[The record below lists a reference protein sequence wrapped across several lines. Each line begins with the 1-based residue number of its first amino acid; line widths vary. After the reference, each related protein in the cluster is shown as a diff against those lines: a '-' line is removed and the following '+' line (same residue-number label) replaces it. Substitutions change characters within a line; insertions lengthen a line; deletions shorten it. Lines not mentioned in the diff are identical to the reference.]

1 MGAHWESSRRDLIA
15 SRDLTT
21 IPLNV
26 TDDTNVQTPSDLNE
40 SPIVDSVLPSG
51 SKSNPYTNGANF
63 IDMPSGGSS
72 SNAMPGCNSSVL
84 SVGSGTGSSSLSNMM
99 TLFSSLLGS
108 NTTTP
113 VTNPSPLGNI
123 MTLFSSLLGSSTT
136 TSGTNSSSLS
146 DMTSLSSSFIGSN
159 SPTTGKNLSSPGDMT
174 TTDSSL
180 LGSNFQTTGTN
191 PSSPSDMTTTY
202 SSLLNSNTTG
212 TPDPSSP
219 GSTLP
224 RAVTPNANDAKP
236 KPVKPE
242 SEHAGVKSGNAKAKS
257 GRAKVMP
264 RRAKAKLADTRLKSK
279 P

>member
-108 NTTTP
+108 NTSTSGTHSSSLSNMMTLISSLFGSNTTTP
-113 VTNPSPLGNI
+113 VTNPSPLGN
-123 MTLFSSLLGSSTT
+123 MTALFSSLLGSGTSTP
-136 TSGTNSSSLS
+136 GTNSSSLS
-146 DMTSLSSSFIGSN
+146 N
-159 SPTTGKNLSSPGDMT
+159 
-174 TTDSSL
+174 
-180 LGSNFQTTGTN
+180 
-191 PSSPSDMTTTY
+191 MTTTY

-257 GRAKVMP
+257 GRAKVMS

-279 P
+279 PVKTKP

>member
-108 NTTTP
+108 NATTP

-123 MTLFSSLLGSSTT
+123 MALFSSLLSSNASTP
-136 TSGTNSSSLS
+136 GTNSSSLS
-146 DMTSLSSSFIGSN
+146 N
-159 SPTTGKNLSSPGDMT
+159 MT
-174 TTDSSL
+174 TLFSGL
-180 LGSNFQTTGTN
+180 LGSNTSTSGTHSSSLSNMMTLISSLFGSNTTTPVTN
-191 PSSPSDMTTTY
+191 PSPLGNMT
-202 SSLLNSNTTG
+202 
-212 TPDPSSP
+212 
-219 GSTLP
+219 
-224 RAVTPNANDAKP
+224 A
-236 KPVKPE
+236 
-242 SEHAGVKSGNAKAKS
+242 
-257 GRAKVMP
+257 
-264 RRAKAKLADTRLKSK
+264 
-279 P
+279 

>member
-108 NTTTP
+108 NASTPVTNPSSLSNMTTLFSGLLGSNTSTSGTHSSSLSNMMTLISSLFGSNTTTP
-113 VTNPSPLGNI
+113 VTNSSSLSNM

-159 SPTTGKNLSSPGDMT
+159 SPT
-174 TTDSSL
+174 
-180 LGSNFQTTGTN
+180 
-191 PSSPSDMTTTY
+191 
-202 SSLLNSNTTG
+202 
-212 TPDPSSP
+212 
-219 GSTLP
+219 
-224 RAVTPNANDAKP
+224 
-236 KPVKPE
+236 
-242 SEHAGVKSGNAKAKS
+242 
-257 GRAKVMP
+257 
-264 RRAKAKLADTRLKSK
+264 
-279 P
+279 